1 MKTSQIIVL
10 TTLMLSALVLAVVGV
25 YAFAYGNA
33 TVTSPSTSNT
43 GVYGNYPSGMMGGY
57 GGMMDDWMEGNNGAS
72 SSVPTPVQNP
82 VSTILG
88 LVALGGS
95 VIAGTGGLA
104 YLLSASRN
112 RLTPTMPPP
121 TIDAAGTQS
130 PLNIEAP
137 YVSVSKTLTAEERK
151 VLDVLVS
158 HDGEYLQK
166 YIRAETG
173 LSRLKT
179 HRIVSRL
186 ADRGIVTV
194 EKSGN
199 TNTVRISGWLQSK
212 PTRNASGGQ
221 SPEPMEIE
229 VKP

>member
-10 TTLMLSALVLAVVGV
+10 ATLTLITVALGVVGV

-33 TVTSPSTSNT
+33 TVTSPNASNT
-43 GVYGNYPSGMMGGY
+43 GVYGNYPSGMMGSY
-57 GGMMDDWMEGNNGAS
+57 GGMMDGWMGGNNGAS
-72 SSVPTPVQNP
+72 SSVQTPVQNP

-95 VIAGTGGLA
+95 VIAGTGGVA
-104 YLLSASRN
+104 YLLSASKN
-112 RLTPTMPPP
+112 RLTSTMPQP
-121 TIDAAGTQS
+121 TVDGAEKQS
-130 PLNIEAP
+130 PPNIEAP

-199 TNTVRISGWLQSK
+199 TNTVCLSSWLQSK
-212 PTRNASGGQ
+212 QTGNASDRQ
-221 SPEPMEIE
+221 SPEPIVIE
-229 VKP
+229 MRT